1 MRAAVD
7 NDRQQAAIDYA
18 TAQLAALAG
27 TQPRVIHEP
36 GGVIRIETDVTEEL
50 LRHWEQ
56 LLTVL
61 DQGTTFGL
69 TDTNTGQI
77 AWLTFEAGETFR
89 S

>member
-7 NDRQQAAIDYA
+7 HDRQQAAIDDA

-36 GGVIRIETDVTEEL
+36 GGAIRIETDVTEEL
-50 LRHWEQ
+50 RSRWEQ
-56 LLTVL
+56 LLAVL
-61 DQGTTFGL
+61 DEGTAFGL
-69 TDTNTGQI
+69 TDTDTGQI
-77 AWLTFEAGETFR
+77 AWLTFDSGETFR